1 MKKINFYENKNVIS
15 RRVRYFRNLRKIS
28 QEQLVARLQV
38 MNINIDQQGI
48 SRIENNTRIVTD
60 YELACLCRAL
70 GVTVEETGRSREGD
84 MTTVLARQL
93 WEGSPMPDAVVVM
106 TLRGEELESLSF
118 RRMVSTGEAPAA
130 GETITAATA
139 LARFLEELNQE
150 GYVCSQVREVY
161 PGYSLSGSTAVTL
174 SPTWYVETDAWP
186 WRFAVDGVTGQV
198 SAADNG

>member
-1 MKKINFYENKNVIS
+1 
-15 RRVRYFRNLRKIS
+15 
-28 QEQLVARLQV
+28 
-38 MNINIDQQGI
+38 
-48 SRIENNTRIVTD
+48 
-60 YELACLCRAL
+60 
-70 GVTVEETGRSREGD
+70 

-93 WEGSPMPDAVVVM
+93 WEGSPIPDAAVVM

>member
-1 MKKINFYENKNVIS
+1 MLLGQVKQMEDG
-15 RRVRYFRNLRKIS
+15 RVRTRFAGTMGTAVTTASGEVEVQFLPGS
-28 QEQLVARLQV
+28 GLDEAAGLALLEQ
-38 MNINIDQQGI
+38 
-48 SRIENNTRIVTD
+48 
-60 YELACLCRAL
+60 L

-139 LARFLEELNQE
+139 LARQHGSDAVPYL
-150 GYVCSQVREVY
+150 VCGDRRLALAVCGGRRY
-161 PGYSLSGSTAVTL
+161 RSGIGS
-174 SPTWYVETDAWP
+174 
-186 WRFAVDGVTGQV
+186 G
-198 SAADNG
+198 